1 MDKENNLI
9 PSFFFSINEY
19 LYIFGINSI
28 LTLNDFINTQSP
40 DKISS
45 ITLLRIFS
53 YGMFEYQKSIINS
66 PDIAFNIISKILNR
80 LKDIKP
86 NTGNKVN
93 TVIALEDSPR
103 IDSEAEAAKEAAKR
117 AATYQK
123 KVKSVLKD
131 LGDSAADET
140 EKHLEKVRAS

>member
-1 MDKENNLI
+1 MDKENNLV

-66 PDIAFNIISKILNR
+66 PDIAFNIISKILKYTSKKNVKEDKTKIDKIYR
-80 LKDIKP
+80 LCLNAKNI
-86 NTGNKVN
+86 
-93 TVIALEDSPR
+93 EDYDNITNYIEES
-103 IDSEAEAAKEAAKR
+103 
-117 AATYQK
+117 
-123 KVKSVLKD
+123 
-131 LGDSAADET
+131 
-140 EKHLEKVRAS
+140 

>member
-9 PSFFFSINEY
+9 SSFFFSINEY

-28 LTLNDFINTQSP
+28 LTLNEFINTQSS

-66 PDIAFNIISKILNR
+66 PDIAFNIISKILKYTSKNK
-80 LKDIKP
+80 LKDEK
-86 NTGNKVN
+86 
-93 TVIALEDSPR
+93 EDKTK
-103 IDSEAEAAKEAAKR
+103 IDKIYRLCLNAKNIEDYDNI
-117 AATYQK
+117 TNYIEE
-123 KVKSVLKD
+123 L
-131 LGDSAADET
+131 
-140 EKHLEKVRAS
+140 

>member
-1 MDKENNLI
+1 MNKENNLI

-45 ITLLRIFS
+45 TTLLRIFS

-66 PDIAFNIISKILNR
+66 PDIAYNIISKILKYISKKK
-80 LKDIKP
+80 LKDEK
-86 NTGNKVN
+86 
-93 TVIALEDSPR
+93 EDKTK
-103 IDSEAEAAKEAAKR
+103 IDKIYRLCLNAKNIEDYDNI
-117 AATYQK
+117 TNYI
-123 KVKSVLKD
+123 
-131 LGDSAADET
+131 ET
-140 EKHLEKVRAS
+140 ENN